1 MNFKQKIR
9 YIAALALGTVFMTS
23 GSFHAWAS
31 QAGAANPAAA
41 NTWVPDAQGIL
52 CHLDASG
59 QVQYN
64 TWIDEGGR
72 WRYVDDKGHMV
83 ASMTKTVGGVQYT
96 FDREGYMTAGSERP
110 AQEYEIGS
118 LSGQTYENRWA
129 DMRFTFPDT
138 AEVRLGDGSARTYPV
153 IGGEHVEEND
163 PELGYRFTLDFLDA
177 AMSLEEYQEKLMKE
191 ASANGYQINDSG
203 TVTLGGYP
211 YLACRASFGF
221 SDGTSHYSDVY
232 VRRIDDKLVELRF
245 DYYEELKDKAAF
257 VLASLGQTD

>member
-72 WRYVDDKGHMV
+72 WRYVDEKGHMV

-177 AMSLEEYQEKLMKE
+177 AMSLE
-191 ASANGYQINDSG
+191 
-203 TVTLGGYP
+203 
-211 YLACRASFGF
+211 
-221 SDGTSHYSDVY
+221 
-232 VRRIDDKLVELRF
+232 
-245 DYYEELKDKAAF
+245 
-257 VLASLGQTD
+257 

>member
-138 AEVRLGDGSARTYPV
+138 AQVLLGDGSARTYPV

-211 YLACRASFGF
+211 YLACKASFGF
-221 SDGTSHYSDVY
+221 SDGTSHFSEAY
-232 VRRIDDKLVELRF
+232 VRRIDDKIVELRF
-245 DYYEELKDKAAF
+245 DYYEELKDKADF